1 MASLHRE
8 DQRNPCAG
16 WLWSCA
22 SVPLS
27 SSSRSSSTLPASSG
41 HSGFEDED
49 AEHQDPLSHP
59 LNYFL
64 PACRSRSFWRTRV
77 RKREF
82 KKKRRWSRSW
92 ASWRKSTRMIST
104 RSSEWSIRQSC
115 IALGGSGSSSALFYF
130 GITVITTI
138 GKYIMLWPD
147 FTVLCDFCSNFF
159 DSFSFFGPWTATHW
173 R

>member
-8 DQRNPCAG
+8 DQWNPCAG
-16 WLWSCA
+16 WLWFCA

-27 SSSRSSSTLPASSG
+27 SSRRSSSTLPASSG

-92 ASWRKSTRMIST
+92 ASWRKVRG
-104 RSSEWSIRQSC
+104 RFQRD
-115 IALGGSGSSSALFYF
+115 LVSGPSDRAASRWEAVEVHRLFLLCHHRYHYNWQVYNVVAWLH
-130 GITVITTI
+130 GIVWF
-138 GKYIMLWPD
+138 LQ
-147 FTVLCDFCSNFF
+147 
-159 DSFSFFGPWTATHW
+159 
-173 R
+173 